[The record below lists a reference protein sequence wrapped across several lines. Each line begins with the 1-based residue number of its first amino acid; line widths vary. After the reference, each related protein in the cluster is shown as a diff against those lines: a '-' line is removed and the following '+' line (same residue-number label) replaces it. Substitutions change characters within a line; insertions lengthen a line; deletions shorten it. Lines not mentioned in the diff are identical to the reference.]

1 MHQAKVFVVK
11 QVFSFFGA
19 VDSNLISFK
28 LQAQIRNVLHIW
40 ILLFLFVNDELQP
53 GGDLSPPNYNPLL
66 AQSLKSRK

>member
-1 MHQAKVFVVK
+1 MHASSKSVCSQAGILLFWRSGFKL
-11 QVFSFFGA
+11 
-19 VDSNLISFK
+19 DK

-40 ILLFLFVNDELQP
+40 ILLLLFVNDELQP